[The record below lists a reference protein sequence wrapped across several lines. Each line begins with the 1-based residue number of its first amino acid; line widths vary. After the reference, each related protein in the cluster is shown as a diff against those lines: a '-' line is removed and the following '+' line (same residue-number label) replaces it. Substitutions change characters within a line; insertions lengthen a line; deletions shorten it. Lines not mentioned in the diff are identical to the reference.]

1 MFDLAI
7 ASQILWTSF
16 ATSSYFVLFALA
28 FALVLKVNKVFNF
41 AQAAIMSVA
50 FYSAYVAVRVVGLN
64 GFFGLIACFAGGI
77 IIALIIEHF
86 GFAKL
91 RIRKASPMFVFIFTL
106 IVSQFVSYVLMLI
119 FGTWPT
125 TIFPTMFW
133 PVTLVG
139 GIAVSAW
146 DLPALSAMAT
156 VLVALWAFLR
166 FTRWGQF
173 MIAVA
178 DNADLA
184 ELYGIKKDRVM
195 LVSMAIAGAICAVGM
210 FLYGTRAQVQP
221 SAATELML
229 FAVAATIIGGI
240 GNLWGAALAAVV
252 LGLVQNSSILFIPSA
267 WQGFM
272 LYAFLFLA
280 IVLFPRGFH
289 WPERASKLKRK
300 TAAALPVS
308 PSEANGG

>member
-50 FYSAYVAVRVVGLN
+50 FYSAYVAVRVLGLN
-64 GFFGLIACFAGGI
+64 GVTGLIACLAGGI
-77 IIALIIEHF
+77 LTAVVIEVF

-91 RIRKASPMFVFIFTL
+91 RTRKASPMFVFIFTL
-106 IVSQFVSYVLMLI
+106 VVSQFVSYVLMLI

-133 PVTLVG
+133 PVSLVG
-139 GIAVSAW
+139 GIAISAW
-146 DLPALSAMAT
+146 DVPALAAMAAI
-156 VLVALWAFLR
+156 LIALWAFLR

-178 DNADLA
+178 DNPDLA
-184 ELYGIKKDRVM
+184 ELYGIQKNRVM
-195 LVSMAIAGAICAVGM
+195 VVSMAIAGAICAAGM

-240 GNLWGAALAAVV
+240 GNLWGAAIAAIV

-267 WQGFM
+267 WQGFL

-300 TAAALPVS
+300 TIDALPAS
-308 PSEANGG
+308 TEAKGG

>member
-1 MFDLAI
+1 
-7 ASQILWTSF
+7 
-16 ATSSYFVLFALA
+16 
-28 FALVLKVNKVFNF
+28 
-41 AQAAIMSVA
+41 
-50 FYSAYVAVRVVGLN
+50 
-64 GFFGLIACFAGGI
+64 
-77 IIALIIEHF
+77 
-86 GFAKL
+86 
-91 RIRKASPMFVFIFTL
+91 
-106 IVSQFVSYVLMLI
+106 
-119 FGTWPT
+119 
-125 TIFPTMFW
+125 
-133 PVTLVG
+133 VG
-139 GIAVSAW
+139 GIAISAW
-146 DLPALSAMAT
+146 DLPALAAMAT
-156 VLVALWAFLR
+156 VLVLLWAFLR

-300 TAAALPVS
+300 TVTTLPAS

>member
-50 FYSAYVAVRVVGLN
+50 FYSAYVAVRVLGLHPVL
-64 GFFGLIACFAGGI
+64 GLLACLAGGVVMAI
-77 IIALIIEHF
+77 VIEVF

-91 RIRKASPMFVFIFTL
+91 RERKASAMFVFIFTL

-133 PVTLVG
+133 PVTLFG

-146 DLPALSAMAT
+146 DLPAIGTMAAIL
-156 VLVALWAFLR
+156 LVLWAFLR

-173 MIAVA
+173 MIAVS
-178 DNADLA
+178 DNPDLA
-184 ELYGIKKDRVM
+184 ELYGIQKNRVM
-195 LVSMAIAGAICAVGM
+195 VVSMAIAGAICAAGM

-240 GNLWGAALAAVV
+240 GNLWGAAIAAIV

-300 TAAALPVS
+300 TLDALPAS
-308 PSEANGG
+308 NEARGG

>member
-41 AQAAIMSVA
+41 AQAAIMSAA
-50 FYSAYVAVRVVGLN
+50 FYSAYVAIRVLELGSGMGVV
-64 GFFGLIACFAGGI
+64 ACFIGGI
-77 IIALIIEHF
+77 TMASAIEYF

-91 RIRKASPMFVFIFTL
+91 RERKASPMFVFIFTL

-146 DLPALSAMAT
+146 DLPALAAMAG
-156 VLVALWAFLR
+156 VLIALWAFLR

-221 SAATELML
+221 TAAMELML

-240 GNLWGAALAAVV
+240 GNLWGAALAAIV

-300 TAAALPVS
+300 TVNALPS
-308 PSEANGG
+308 SSSEASGG

>member
-1 MFDLAI
+1 MLDLAI

-16 ATSSYFVLFALA
+16 STSSYFVLFALA

-50 FYSAYVAVRVVGLN
+50 FYSAYVAVRVLGLN
-64 GFFGLIACFAGGI
+64 GFAGLMACFAGGVLT
-77 IIALIIEHF
+77 AVLIEIF

-91 RIRKASPMFVFIFTL
+91 RALKATPMFVFIFTI

-125 TIFPTMFW
+125 TIFPTLFW
-133 PVTLVG
+133 PVSIVG

-146 DLPALSAMAT
+146 DIPALSAMFAI
-156 VLVALWAFLR
+156 LIALWCFLR

-173 MIAVA
+173 MIAVS
-178 DNADLA
+178 DNPDLA
-184 ELYGIKKDRVM
+184 ELYGIQKNRVM
-195 LVSMAIAGAICAVGM
+195 IVSMAIAGGICAAGM
-210 FLYGTRAQVQP
+210 YLYGTRAQVQP

-240 GNLWGAALAAVV
+240 GNLWGAAIAAVV

-267 WQGFM
+267 WQGFL

-300 TAAALPVS
+300 TIDTLPAS
-308 PSEANGG
+308 SEASGG